1 MIQQSGMCINHVQK
15 FSGKFFSNFSFFFS
29 DNVISL
35 IFCIKLFLA
44 KSQKWGIFKPSLFN
58 QFYSTLNF
66 LSNGIQYVIF
76 LGITIFMI
84 IPKYKTNLQKKM
96 MKKFIFKNGTY
107 CISFERKFNV
117 E

>member
-1 MIQQSGMCINHVQK
+1 M
-15 FSGKFFSNFSFFFS
+15 
-29 DNVISL
+29 
-35 IFCIKLFLA
+35 A

-84 IPKYKTNLQKKM
+84 ISKYKTNLQKKNDE
-96 MKKFIFKNGTY
+96 KIYF
-107 CISFERKFNV
+107 
-117 E
+117 